1 MAAFVLGNGI
11 SRRPIDIDLL
21 KTRGAVYACNAVYR
35 THAVTALVATD
46 RGIAT
51 EIQASGY
58 PAHNRFYTRRPDPAT
73 GALRVPQEWFGFSSG
88 PIALAIAC
96 ADGHH
101 SIYLLG
107 FDLGPDEQGRFNNVY
122 AGSEHYKAQGS
133 GPTYSGNWVKQ
144 IIKIAQANPGV
155 GMIRVH
161 GSTTAAVPEF
171 DRVSNLSKLDF
182 ADFVARINNPK
193 DL

>member
-46 RGIAT
+46 RGIAN

-58 PAHNRFYTRRPDPAT
+58 PANNRFYTRRPDPAT
-73 GALRVPQEWFGFSSG
+73 GALRVPQAYFGFSSG

-96 ADGHH
+96 ADQHDR
-101 SIYLLG
+101 IYLLG
-107 FDLGPDEQGRFNNVY
+107 FDLGPDEQGRFNNVF

-133 GPTYSGNWVKQ
+133 GPTYTGNWIKQ
-144 IIKIAQANPGV
+144 IAKIAADYPGAEI
-155 GMIRVH
+155 IRVH
-161 GSTTAAVPEF
+161 GSTTAAVAEF
-171 DRVSNLSKLDF
+171 DRVPNLAKLDF
-182 ADFVARINNPK
+182 ADFVARINSQK